1 MVTASVMMAAPANA
15 GFVTYCE
22 GEGGPVT
29 LPTDLA
35 VAPGKSCTL
44 DRTVITGSVKVGE
57 GANLIV
63 KGGTINGTVDV
74 AANAYF
80 DAKDTRVDG
89 DVTLAPGA
97 FGIYLTNTDT
107 AKVTVQPKG
116 SQTVEGFLFVEGTSK
131 VDGNLSSGVGEVKVV
146 NSEVLGN
153 VTTNGSLYTDLTNAF
168 VDGTVSVL
176 NNSEGSV
183 VCGGAVQGKAT
194 FAGNRGGVQLGP
206 NGGLDS
212 CASGGYFARDVNINN
227 TTGKS
232 SVDDTIING
241 KLELSANNPIT
252 QLATNNRI
260 RGGVVGESTSPAAA
274 RALAAPD
281 RQSASEQK
289 AADRLAAATNAA
301 AAKGK
306 ARL

>member
-44 DRTVITGSVKVGE
+44 DRTVITGNVKVGE

-63 KGGTINGTVDV
+63 KGGTINGAVEV
-74 AANAYF
+74 ASDGYF
-80 DAKDTRVDG
+80 DATATRVDG
-89 DVTLAPGA
+89 DVTLAPGG
-97 FGIYLTNTDT
+97 FGLYLRNTGT
-107 AKVTVQPKG
+107 AKVTVQPKTAAQ
-116 SQTVEGFLFVEGTSK
+116 SFVFVEGQSK
-131 VDGNLSSGVGEVKVV
+131 IDGALSANAGEVKVV
-146 NSEVLGN
+146 DSEVFGN
-153 VTTNGSLYTDLTNAF
+153 VTTNGALYTDLTNAF

-241 KLELSANNPIT
+241 KLELSANNPVA
-252 QLATNNRI
+252 QLAANNRI
-260 RGGVVGESTSPAAA
+260 RGGVVGESASPAAA
-274 RALAAPD
+274 RGLAAAE
-281 RQSASEQK
+281 RQSAAEQK
-289 AADRLAAATNAA
+289 AADRAAAATSAA

>member
-44 DRTVITGSVKVGE
+44 DRTVITGNVKVGE

-63 KGGTINGTVDV
+63 KGGTINGAVEV
-74 AANAYF
+74 ASDGYF
-80 DAKDTRVDG
+80 DATATRVDG
-89 DVTLAPGA
+89 DVTLAPGG
-97 FGIYLTNTDT
+97 FGLYLRNTGT
-107 AKVTVQPKG
+107 AKVTVQPKTA
-116 SQTVEGFLFVEGTSK
+116 SQSFLFVEGQSK
-131 VDGNLSSGVGEVKVV
+131 IDGALSSSAGEVKVV
-146 NSEVLGN
+146 DSEVLGN

-241 KLELSANNPIT
+241 KLELSANNPVA
-252 QLATNNRI
+252 QLAANNRI

-274 RALAAPD
+274 RALASAE
-281 RQSASEQK
+281 RQSAAEQK
-289 AADRLAAATNAA
+289 AADRTAAATSAA